1 MAIPSTAQSFQ
12 VLISSNDRV
21 NGTPAMNDYWVN
33 ILGDVNV
40 DQEYYVRL
48 LAADIECSVNS
59 GVQGRMHRICTIHA
73 NFGQQSIL
81 SSNAQNR
88 SNFLGVYVD
97 GLYQSGTN
105 GGHGVVE
112 AQPYIR
118 CSRPNLG
125 EVNIQIRNPKTGEL
139 ALPSPG
145 SSIENSTFLVE
156 FIPINYNR
164 VRADLEGY
172 VVPRL

>member
-12 VLISSNDRV
+12 VLISSQDKV
-21 NGTPAMNDYWVN
+21 SGGGNDYRVN
-33 ILGDVNV
+33 ILGQINV

-48 LAADIECSVNS
+48 LAADIVSLTSDSTNTL
-59 GVQGRMHRICTIHA
+59 HHTCTIHA
-73 NFGQQSIL
+73 NFGQQSVM

-88 SNFLGVYVD
+88 TNFLGVYVD
-97 GLYQSGTN
+97 QKIRSGTN
-105 GGHGVVE
+105 GGHGNVF

-125 EVNIQIRNPKTGEL
+125 EVNVQIRDGETGEL
-139 ALPSPG
+139 AL
-145 SSIENSTFLVE
+145 SSAGNSILQSSFVVE

-164 VRADLEGY
+164 VLEDQEGY